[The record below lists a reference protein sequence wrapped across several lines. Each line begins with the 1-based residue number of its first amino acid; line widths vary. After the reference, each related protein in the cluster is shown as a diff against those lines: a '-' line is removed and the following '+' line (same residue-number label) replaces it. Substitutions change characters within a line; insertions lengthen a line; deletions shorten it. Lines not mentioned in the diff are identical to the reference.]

1 MLKHK
6 TLECPTQRETES
18 YEVNITQTELN
29 LDCINLILNELS
41 FPELLMMNDVSR
53 HFSILAGYAFKQNY
67 ADREIVIS
75 NTRDLLFGWDEPEF
89 IRKLRKND
97 LDPSE
102 CSVELNRIQIESTY
116 LSLKTL
122 KYFGGIVQKLY
133 LLLTNVDTK
142 HSKIIG
148 QYVNQ
153 YCTDTLMELS
163 IDVQKG
169 NFLRFIKKPF
179 KNVHRVNFN
188 FWPGSSEFANNTLPL
203 NETFPSLRTL
213 FLNHPRTDFNSEY
226 FRCNFPHLE
235 HLSLTYGY
243 KYMNV
248 DLIKNLLNLNPQIR
262 SLELEFCPEY
272 LLQQISMILP
282 QLERLSISMGLSV
295 QREIRLDNV
304 TKLKMNAI
312 GNSLNIYFQK
322 LQEMH
327 MFFTS
332 EKYSELITFLEQH
345 AHLRRLNIQFWNIR
359 PIEFEGITSNLPNL
373 VEMTMNNYYVLTQI
387 DFIIKYL
394 NNNQTIMNFHLNNT
408 NKNQKEEFDSQL
420 NRNWNVYEN
429 GTGISF
435 KRLCSFEK
443 LEIF

>member
-1 MLKHK
+1 MLNHK
-6 TLECPTQRETES
+6 KLECPTQR
-18 YEVNITQTELN
+18 VNRTQTELN

-53 HFSILAGYAFKQNY
+53 YFSILAGHAFQRNY

-75 NTRDLLFGWDEPEF
+75 NTRDLLFGWDEPKF
-89 IRKLRKND
+89 IRKLRKNT
-97 LDPSE
+97 LDPIE
-102 CSVELNRIQIESTY
+102 CSVELNRIEIKSTY

-122 KYFGGIVQKLY
+122 KYFGNIIQRLY
-133 LLLTNVDTK
+133 LSLTNIDTK

-148 QYVNQ
+148 KYVNH
-153 YCTDTLMELS
+153 YCTDTLMELC

-169 NFLRFIKKPF
+169 NFLRLIKKPF
-179 KNVHRVNFN
+179 KNVHHVDFN
-188 FWPGSSEFANNTLPL
+188 FWPDSSEFVNNTLTL

-213 FLNHPRTDFNSEY
+213 SLNHPRTDFNSEY

-243 KYMNV
+243 IKYMNV

-262 SLELEFCPEY
+262 SLELGYCPEH
-272 LLQQISMILP
+272 LLQHISVILP
-282 QLERLSISMGLSV
+282 QLERLSTTIGLSV

-304 TKLKMNAI
+304 TKFKMTAI

-345 AHLRRLNIQFWNIR
+345 AHLRRLNIQFWTIR
-359 PIEFEGITSNLPNL
+359 RFEFDGITSILPNL
-373 VEMTMNNYYVLTQI
+373 VEMTLNNNYGLAQI

-394 NNNQTIMNFHLNNT
+394 NNNEKIMKFHLAHAK
-408 NKNQKEEFDSQL
+408 KNQKVEFDSQL
-420 NRNWNVYEN
+420 DHKWNVYEN

-435 KRLCSFEK
+435 ERLCSFEK
-443 LEIF
+443 LENF

>member
-18 YEVNITQTELN
+18 YEINRTQTELN
-29 LDCINLILNELS
+29 LDCITLILNELS
-41 FPELLMMNDVSR
+41 FPELLMMNDVTR
-53 HFSILAGYAFKQNY
+53 HFSILAGHAFKRNY

-89 IRKLRKND
+89 IRILRKNAFE
-97 LDPSE
+97 PTE
-102 CSVELNRIQIESTY
+102 CSVELNRIQIKSTY

-122 KYFGGIVQKLY
+122 KYFGNIIQTLE
-133 LLLTNVDTK
+133 LSLTNVDTK

-148 QYVNQ
+148 KYVNQ

-163 IDVQKG
+163 IDVRKG

-188 FWPGSSEFANNTLPL
+188 FWPDSSEFVNNTLTL

-213 FLNHPRTDFNSEY
+213 SLNHPRTDFNSEY

-248 DLIKNLLNLNPQIR
+248 DFIKNLLNLNPHIR

-272 LLQQISMILP
+272 LLQQISVMLP
-282 QLERLSISMGLSV
+282 QLERLSTSMGLSV

-312 GNSLNIYFQK
+312 GNSLHIYFQK

-332 EKYSELITFLEQH
+332 EKYSELITFLGQH
-345 AHLRRLNIQFWNIR
+345 AHLKRLNIQFWTIR
-359 PIEFEGITSNLPNL
+359 PFEFEGITSNLPNL
-373 VEMTMNNYYVLTQI
+373 VEMTLNNNYELTQI

-394 NNNQTIMNFHLNNT
+394 KNNEEIMKFHLEHA

-420 NRNWNVYEN
+420 DHKWNVYEN

-435 KRLCSFEK
+435 EK
-443 LEIF
+443 ALII